1 MKKQYRNNSFFKH
14 KIMALLVLLVFTIH
28 TEAQSNLN
36 QLTLTDA
43 VNRVL
48 ENNPNLASS
57 EASLEASRNNIAI
70 ARGNALPALSLGGSV
85 SQSKYATIS
94 ESSGVVPASSAI
106 LGATLSQMIYNEKYL
121 ANLKIQKYLYASEEE
136 QYKSAQYNIISAT
149 GISYVGLLFADDLL
163 EVQKENLEI
172 TKTNLQGA
180 QDRFEVGTTDRREVL
195 RWETQMYADQQ
206 SVESQKAVVIIRQGS
221 LNQLFNVPLETKEAL
236 QKLSIEKDG
245 FLFSSELVKNTIS
258 DENKAR
264 IIRDYLV
271 ELGIAN
277 SPVLASLEQQLMAQN
292 RQVQST
298 KRWAIPSFSAS
309 AGANLIFDIDNG
321 AAEIPNEDKGYWKY
335 GVSMFWPILNGGSS
349 INKVKQSKWQLSALE
364 LQINDIKNSLEQAIR
379 ASAAVVNSDFIN
391 TGLANSQ
398 AAAAELN
405 YELVNDAYLA
415 GESSLLDLIDAQN
428 QKLVADISSRVAL
441 YTFLSDLLALEQ
453 AIGYFPFLDSK
464 ENVDKIVQEFELRL
478 LEMK

>member
-1 MKKQYRNNSFFKH
+1 MKKKYRNNSFFKH

-28 TEAQSNLN
+28 TKAQSNLN
-36 QLTLTDA
+36 ELNLTDA

-57 EASLEASRNNIAI
+57 EAGLEASRSNIAI
-70 ARGNALPALSLGGSV
+70 ARGNALPALSFGGSV
-85 SQSKYATIS
+85 SQSKYATFS
-94 ESSGVVPASSAI
+94 ESSGVIPASSAV
-106 LGATLSQMIYNEKYL
+106 LGGTLTQMIYNEKYL
-121 ANLKIQKYLYASEEE
+121 ANLKIQKYLFASEEE
-136 QYKSAQYNIISAT
+136 QYRSARYNTISAT
-149 GISYVGLLFADDLL
+149 GIAYVGLLFADDLL
-163 EVQKENLEI
+163 QVQKENLEI

-180 QDRFEVGTTDRREVL
+180 RDRFEVGTTDKREVL

-206 SVESQKAVVIIRQGS
+206 SVQSQKAVVIIRQGS

-245 FLFSSELVKNTIS
+245 FIFSSELVKNTVS
-258 DENKAR
+258 DEKKAR

-271 ELGIAN
+271 ELGVAN
-277 SPVLASLEQQLMAQN
+277 SPVLASLDQQLMAQN

-309 AGANLIFDIDNG
+309 VGADVKFDIENG
-321 AAEIPNEDKGYWKY
+321 NSEVPSEEKGFWKY
-335 GVSMFWPILNGGSS
+335 GASMFWPILSGGSS
-349 INKVKQSKWQLSALE
+349 INKVKQSKSQLSALE
-364 LQINDIKNSLEQAIR
+364 LQIIDIKTSLEQAIR
-379 ASAAVVNSDFIN
+379 ASAAVVISDFVN
-391 TGLANSQ
+391 TGLANEQ

-405 YELVNDAYLA
+405 FELVNDAYLA

-428 QKLVADISSRVAL
+428 QKLGADISSRVAL
-441 YTFLSDLLALEQ
+441 YTFLSDLLATEQ

-464 ENVDKIVQEFELRL
+464 ENVDEIIKELELRL
-478 LEMK
+478 LEAK